1 MITGATI
8 SSRVVIR
15 IVNDAL
21 ERFDPLIGAW
31 LAEASR

>member
-8 SSRVVIR
+8 SSRAVIR

-21 ERFDPLIGAW
+21 GRLDPLIGAW
-31 LAEASR
+31 LAEPSR